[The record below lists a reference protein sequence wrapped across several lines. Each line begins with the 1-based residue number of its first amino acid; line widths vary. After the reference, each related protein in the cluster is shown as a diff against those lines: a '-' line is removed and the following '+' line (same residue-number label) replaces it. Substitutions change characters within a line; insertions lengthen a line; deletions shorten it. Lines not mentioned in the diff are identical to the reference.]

1 MRSALADGERRGAR
15 IGEGQERGKMSEHG
29 TVRRYSVGGCR
40 CDLCRKARTDANRRW
55 YSNPKN
61 AEKAKKSLKERRSAD
76 PEKFKA
82 WARAH
87 YERNREKILERNRV
101 RAAANR
107 ERINARN
114 RELYARRRLESG
126 AAAEIRAP
134 RKPEAKPNPAKAA
147 PAKKRG
153 WRESP
158 SLLTWCPSC
167 GSPVIDTREGRAG
180 HAERTGC
187 KGAKA

>member
-1 MRSALADGERRGAR
+1 
-15 IGEGQERGKMSEHG
+15 MSEHG

-114 RELYARRRLESG
+114 RELYARRR
-126 AAAEIRAP
+126 P
-134 RKPEAKPNPAKAA
+134 RSA
-147 PAKKRG
+147 R
-153 WRESP
+153 RESRRRNRIRRRRP
-158 SLLTWCPSC
+158 RRRS
-167 GSPVIDTREGRAG
+167 A
-180 HAERTGC
+180 A
-187 KGAKA
+187 GAKARRC